1 MTTLQ
6 DIKSRFRL
14 MMNGVASKS
23 MRDKGMGYKI
33 NWGIGLP
40 ELKQLA
46 AEYGKDHDLA
56 VQLWKEDIR
65 ECKLLATMMMPAD
78 KMQTDMVELWGS
90 ELPNQEVA
98 EMLAFHLLRHVEG
111 IKDIA
116 LKWLATDNELMQL
129 CGYQTLAGLFAKDV
143 DLDTRELNEVIDQA
157 QVAWCTGGLGLRHAV
172 ANAMQRLADRSEEY
186 GKIFKSAFKNID
198 LDIF

>member
-90 ELPNQEVA
+90 
-98 EMLAFHLLRHVEG
+98 
-111 IKDIA
+111 
-116 LKWLATDNELMQL
+116 
-129 CGYQTLAGLFAKDV
+129 
-143 DLDTRELNEVIDQA
+143 
-157 QVAWCTGGLGLRHAV
+157 
-172 ANAMQRLADRSEEY
+172 
-186 GKIFKSAFKNID
+186 
-198 LDIF
+198 

>member
-129 CGYQTLAGLFAKDV
+129 CGYQTLAGLS
-143 DLDTRELNEVIDQA
+143 LPRMWT
-157 QVAWCTGGLGLRHAV
+157 WTHASS
-172 ANAMQRLADRSEEY
+172 M
-186 GKIFKSAFKNID
+186 K
-198 LDIF
+198 

>member
-1 MTTLQ
+1 
-6 DIKSRFRL
+6 

-172 ANAMQRLADRSEEY
+172 ANAMQRLANRSEEY
-186 GKIFKSAFKNID
+186 GKILKSAFKNID